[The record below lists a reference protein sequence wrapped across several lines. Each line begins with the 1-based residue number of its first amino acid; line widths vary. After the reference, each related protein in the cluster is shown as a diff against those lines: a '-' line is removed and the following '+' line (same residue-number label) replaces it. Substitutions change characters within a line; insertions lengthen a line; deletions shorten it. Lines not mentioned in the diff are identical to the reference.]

1 MSHLKTKKVSKIK
14 GAQIIPQSF
23 MINRMHYFVYYSAMI
38 KAERIDLFYSKLSE
52 TENRFRGM
60 MSV

>member
-1 MSHLKTKKVSKIK
+1 
-14 GAQIIPQSF
+14 

-38 KAERIDLFYSKLSE
+38 KAERIDLFYSKLSK